1 MRAAR
6 AVGCSSLCH
15 PGFHRQG
22 DRWSRSGGR
31 SSPAV
36 QSKTVR
42 ATPSSSRVSEF
53 ATTPNRTGRIDM
65 ENPFI
70 PSRSRICRV
79 ADIALIFG
87 VVIAGLVAV
96 IAAVCNQMQGAGI

>member
-1 MRAAR
+1 MGVAR
-6 AVGCSSLCH
+6 TIGCSSLFY
-15 PGFHRQG
+15 PEFHRQG
-22 DRWSRSGGR
+22 DRFSRSGGR

-42 ATPSSSRVSEF
+42 ATSSQFRVSEF
-53 ATTPNRTGRIDM
+53 ATMPIRTGKIDM

-79 ADIALIFG
+79 ADMALIFA
-87 VVIAGLVAV
+87 VAVAGLAAV
-96 IAAVCNQMQGAGI
+96 IAAVLNQIKAAI

>member
-1 MRAAR
+1 
-6 AVGCSSLCH
+6 
-15 PGFHRQG
+15 
-22 DRWSRSGGR
+22 
-31 SSPAV
+31 
-36 QSKTVR
+36 
-42 ATPSSSRVSEF
+42 
-53 ATTPNRTGRIDM
+53 M